1 MAKAKAGK
9 SPKKLQTRR
18 TLQQLRANMRRLQH
32 DAESVLGRTQQ
43 RAVQLLSRDQK
54 RAIDQLLAQAR
65 RLRADLE
72 KRARRVTREV
82 EARTERFVSTVE
94 KQATKQLQAFLTRL
108 DLPSRH
114 ELDELSR
121 RIGQIEKRTR
131 GRRATAPVV
140 RAKTVTKTQPAAPR
154 GR

>member
-1 MAKAKAGK
+1 MAKTTAGK
-9 SPKKLQTRR
+9 RPKKLQTRQ
-18 TLQQLRANMRRLQH
+18 TLQQLRTNMRRLQH
-32 DAESVLGRTQQ
+32 DAESVLGRTQK
-43 RAVQLLSRDQK
+43 RAAQLLSRDQK
-54 RAIDQLLAQAR
+54 RAIDRLLAQAR

-82 EARTERFVSTVE
+82 EARTERFVATVE
-94 KQATKQLQAFLTRL
+94 KEATKRLKELLKRL

-131 GRRATAPVV
+131 GRRATAP
-140 RAKTVTKTQPAAPR
+140 AATPKTVAKAHPPASR

>member
-1 MAKAKAGK
+1 MAKTKAGK
-9 SPKKLQTRR
+9 SPKKLQTRQ

-32 DAESVLGRTQQ
+32 DAEGVLGRTQK
-43 RAVQLLSRDQK
+43 RAAQLLSRDQK
-54 RAIDQLLAQAR
+54 RAIDRLLAQAR

-82 EARTERFVSTVE
+82 EARTQRFVSSVE
-94 KQATKQLQAFLTRL
+94 KQATKQLKEFLKRL

-131 GRRATAPVV
+131 VRRATAPTV
-140 RAKTVTKTQPAAPR
+140 RPKTATKA
-154 GR
+154 